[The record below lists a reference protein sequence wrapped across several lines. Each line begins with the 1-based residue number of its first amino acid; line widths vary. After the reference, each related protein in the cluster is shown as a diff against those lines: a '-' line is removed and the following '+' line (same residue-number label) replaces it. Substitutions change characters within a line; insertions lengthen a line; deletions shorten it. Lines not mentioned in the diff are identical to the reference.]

1 MEIGFM
7 KNVEII
13 CFKKRYNKGVKM
25 KLKLNI
31 KVVNEIKT
39 VSKICENN
47 HCNRNFTIYSGV

>member
-1 MEIGFM
+1 M

-13 CFKKRYNKGVKM
+13 CFKKRYNEGVKM

-47 HCNRNFTIYSGV
+47 HCNRNFTIHSGV

>member
-1 MEIGFM
+1 
-7 KNVEII
+7 
-13 CFKKRYNKGVKM
+13 M

-47 HCNRNFTIYSGV
+47 HCSRNFTIYSGV